1 MNTNNLDTDELFRL
15 VIADNKR
22 AFDMFF
28 HLYYQQV
35 FRFAYYQLKDT
46 NACKEVISN
55 VFYSVWKSRKSLGE
69 IKTIEAYLY
78 VVTKNEAQRYLAHNN
93 RCDNIS
99 IDDLPIQLE
108 INNDENPEDQVIGKE
123 LEELIDQII
132 GQLPDKCRCIFL
144 LSRSEGLS
152 NKDIAER
159 LSISESTVRVQ
170 MKIAIEKLTAQIS
183 THYPHLRFIFV
194 CSLLLNS

>member
-1 MNTNNLDTDELFRL
+1 MSTINLETEELLHL

-46 NACKEVISN
+46 DACREVVSN
-55 VFYSVWKSRKSLGE
+55 VFYSVWKSRKSLSE

-78 VVTKNEAQRYLAHNN
+78 VVTKNEAQRYLTQNN
-93 RCDNIS
+93 RYENIS
-99 IDDLPIQLE
+99 IDYLPIQLE
-108 INNDENPEDQVIGKE
+108 INEAENPEEQVIGKE
-123 LEELIDQII
+123 LEELINQII
-132 GQLPDKCRCIFL
+132 GQLPEKCRCIFL
-144 LSRSEGLS
+144 LSRSEGLT
-152 NKDIAER
+152 NKDIANR

-170 MKIAIEKLTAQIS
+170 MKIAIEKITTQIG
-183 THYPHLRFIFV
+183 THYPHLRFIFI
-194 CSLLLNS
+194 CCLLLNS